1 MLTREAAA
9 LELASGNR
17 LFLFYLS
24 LASRRG
30 PTRICGRGAMRIF
43 RRRAP
48 TNWHFYC
55 HCLKLTQG
63 GERSYWRGS
72 PAAASSRRTTTAT
85 ATTQLQSHKSSSWL
99 PRHGSPDGGR
109 TARKDKLFVFTS
121 FSQHTHLTITVKCEW
136 HTEAKINSLM
146 AEHEEWW
153 LIRYIFTEERSR
165 DWAIPRKYSLEIRVL

>member
-9 LELASGNR
+9 ELASGNR
-17 LFLFYLS
+17 PFLFYLS
-24 LASRRG
+24 LASHRG
-30 PTRICGRGAMRIF
+30 PTRICGHGAMRIF
-43 RRRAP
+43 SRRAP

-72 PAAASSRRTTTAT
+72 PAAGQQQ
-85 ATTQLQSHKSSSWL
+85 QLQQHNFKVTNLL
-99 PRHGSPDGGR
+99 PDYLATGHLAAAGQGG
-109 TARKDKLFVFTS
+109 KINYLYSEVFLNTVIW
-121 FSQHTHLTITVKCEW
+121 HLTITVKCEW